1 MEDGAGKLGLGVAG
15 VMLLL
20 VVLPIIVLIAAGD
33 EQPASAMACR
43 PASGEESGSA
53 GSTGEATGEPG
64 EEISTREDIPAEYMA
79 DLEEAAATSGLSVD
93 LLAAQIEQESGWDPE
108 AVSPV
113 GAQGLSQFMP
123 GTWAEYGS
131 GSPMDP
137 HAAIAAQGQ
146 YMADLVDQVSSMA
159 SNEREIARLALA
171 AYNAGPG
178 AVQDAGG
185 VPNIPETQNYVQT
198 IMGSAQSNFSSD
210 CEPVGGREIGEL
222 GTGEW
227 TSPLP
232 GGQVTS
238 GFGWRGCVAGV
249 ECNEHVSDHK
259 GMDFSSGGSGE
270 VVAPFDMTITY
281 TGTDQYRGEVIVAE
295 GTEAEAV
302 AEFHHCRP
310 GSTQVGPGDTVAVG
324 TPLCMEGSS
333 GNSQGSHLHFQLST
347 AEAPT
352 DRLSYDWVVDPEPIL
367 REKGV
372 L

>member
-20 VVLPIIVLIAAGD
+20 VALPIIVLVASGQ
-33 EQPASAMACR
+33 EQSASAAACR
-43 PASGEESGSA
+43 PSGGESASA
-53 GSTGEATGEPG
+53 GSTGEGAGDVGEQ
-64 EEISTREDIPAEYMA
+64 ISTREDIPEEYMA

-93 LLAAQIEQESGWDPE
+93 LLAAQIEQESGWDAE

-123 GTWAEYGS
+123 GTWKEYGS
-131 GSPMDP
+131 GSPLDP
-137 HAAIAAQGQ
+137 HAAIAAQGK

-159 SNEREIARLALA
+159 SDEREIAQLALA

-185 VPNIPETQNYVQT
+185 VPNIPETQNYVET

-210 CEPVGGREIGEL
+210 CEPVGGRQIGEL
-222 GTGEW
+222 GSGEW

-238 GFGWRGCVAGV
+238 GFGWRGCVAGAA
-249 ECNEHVSDHK
+249 CNEHVSDHK
-259 GMDFSSGGSGE
+259 GMDFSTGGAGE

-281 TGTDQYRGEVIVAE
+281 TGTDQYRGELIVAE
-295 GTEAEAV
+295 GVEAEAV
-302 AEFHHCRP
+302 AEFHHCQP
-310 GSTQVGPGDTVAVG
+310 GSTQVADGDTVAVG
-324 TPLCMEGSS
+324 TPLCTEGSS
-333 GNSQGSHLHFQLST
+333 GNSGGSHLHFQLST
-347 AEAPT
+347 TEAPT
-352 DRLSYDWVVDPEPIL
+352 DQPSYDWAIDPEPVL